1 MGDKNSYFP
10 SFGGC
15 QAISEIKQVGS
26 SDDTIAPVPR
36 QAFSKH
42 DMWVYTDTLT
52 SVHTRSCLFLMCL
65 VYRTHFSLGR
75 ASVTVTGSLALE
87 IKLSLEHISDTVH
100 LWKAE
105 QRRAGSSFDKELPH
119 GSVWKSPDEFW
130 RRAHPQEVLKAG
142 RPFLST
148 IIYSFSRPSA
158 YFSRLTICHFF
169 PCSLHGSLHV
179 IDPLSHCTFLPL
191 GLRTFLFHLESLSS
205 TLFSFSSS

>member
-42 DMWVYTDTLT
+42 GMWVYTDTLT
-52 SVHTRSCLFLMCL
+52 SVHTFLLVFDVACVQNSLFPWQG
-65 VYRTHFSLGR
+65 FSHCHRITSLRNQTLLG
-75 ASVTVTGSLALE
+75 TY
-87 IKLSLEHISDTVH
+87 SDTVH

-119 GSVWKSPDEFW
+119 GSVWKSRDEFW
-130 RRAHPQEVLKAG
+130 RTARPPEVLKAWQ
-142 RPFLST
+142 PFLNT

-158 YFSRLTICHFF
+158 YFSSLTICHFF
-169 PCSLHGSLHV
+169 PRSLHGSLRV
-179 IDPLSHCTFLPL
+179 IDPLLHCIFLPL
-191 GLRTFLFHLESLSS
+191 GLCTFLFHLGSLSS
-205 TLFSFSSS
+205 TLSSFSSS